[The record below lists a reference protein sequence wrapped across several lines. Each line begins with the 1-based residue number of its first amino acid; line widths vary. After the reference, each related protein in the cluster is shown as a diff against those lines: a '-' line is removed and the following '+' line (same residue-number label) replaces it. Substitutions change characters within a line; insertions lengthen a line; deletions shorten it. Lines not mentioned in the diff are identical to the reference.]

1 MFGLNFVLTSKRL
14 LYVNM
19 RVRQLTFELLINISL
34 ALRVMS
40 VLFSMN
46 MSVLFSIV
54 RLSPKAM
61 HGLTQK
67 SISQTFESLFVQW
80 HAPVQFIR

>member
-1 MFGLNFVLTSKRL
+1 MYNV
-14 LYVNM
+14 
-19 RVRQLTFELLINISL
+19 RVRQLTFELLINISS
-34 ALRVMS
+34 ALRAVC
-40 VLFSMN
+40 
-46 MSVLFSIV
+46 IV
-54 RLSPKAM
+54 QHELLIRLRLSPKEM